1 MLLHLSVRSE
11 NAPHLGY
18 LLGKHPDKYQTKE
31 LSFGHAHVF
40 FPEATSTSC
49 SACLLL
55 DIDTTAEMRQ
65 NRHDHNG
72 RNANVKAGLDHYVN
86 DRAYV
91 ASSFLC
97 TAISKVFGSALNGNC
112 TAMPALVN
120 QTWKI
125 EAKISAVCVRGGAE
139 LLHSIFEPLGYGIKH
154 QTALLDTEY
163 PEWGASPYYTI
174 TLSGKK
180 TVQELLQ
187 HLYILLPI
195 LDNRKHYYFKESEIE
210 KLLAKASAWLPE
222 HPAKELIVR
231 RYFGKKTSYRKVL
244 AAANNE
250 APLVAAQSEAT
261 ATNLTL
267 HQQRHEAVIETLI
280 RLDAKSVLDLG
291 CSTGR
296 LLERLLKE
304 RQFTR
309 LTGVDVATKVLQIAA
324 QKLGLRSQT
333 SASTDSRLNLIQ
345 GALTY
350 QDDRFQ
356 GYDAALLVEVIEH
369 LDPERLPALE
379 QVVFRYAAPP
389 YVIVTTPNIAYN
401 SLFPGLPDGQL
412 RHPDHRF
419 EWNRATFQS
428 WAERIG
434 ATYGYNFE
442 CSGIGL
448 PHETLGTPSQMV
460 VFSKKTA

>member
-1 MLLHLSVRSE
+1 
-11 NAPHLGY
+11 
-18 LLGKHPDKYQTKE
+18 
-31 LSFGHAHVF
+31 
-40 FPEATSTSC
+40 
-49 SACLLL
+49 
-55 DIDTTAEMRQ
+55 
-65 NRHDHNG
+65 
-72 RNANVKAGLDHYVN
+72 
-86 DRAYV
+86 
-91 ASSFLC
+91 
-97 TAISKVFGSALNGNC
+97 
-112 TAMPALVN
+112 
-120 QTWKI
+120 
-125 EAKISAVCVRGGAE
+125 
-139 LLHSIFEPLGYGIKH
+139 
-154 QTALLDTEY
+154 
-163 PEWGASPYYTI
+163 
-174 TLSGKK
+174 
-180 TVQELLQ
+180 
-187 HLYILLPI
+187 
-195 LDNRKHYYFKESEIE
+195 RKHYYFKESEIE

-231 RYFGKKTSYRKVL
+231 RYFGKKTSYRKAL

-267 HQQRHEAVIETLI
+267 HQQRHEAVVETLI

-460 VFSKKTA
+460 VFSKKTV